1 MSRKIKAG
9 IAASIAAAMCLA
21 TVSASAAEWRIKD
34 YDTSRGITPSAPIV
48 YQEFDGN
55 GMPTGRVVSGLS
67 AQQEGLKGFAEI
79 ELKDSWVS
87 DVYPNKEYANLY
99 ADGNYTGRVFETGRD
114 GKDLVRYRDVDF
126 MWEAAAP
133 YRIYAITQ
141 ARLTINGS
149 AQWFGTVEKNYP
161 VKYTDR
167 NASVTSERVAYGFG
181 DYEIT
186 AANTVSVVPEVIK
199 NYYMDNTAY
208 TAISGVTAAQLSPK
222 SVSPVPVQ
230 VSKDAEILIPRTYDL
245 KLTGPSFDPNGNQI
259 ANGKVL
265 YGTKESDPAKF
276 NVANL
281 LTTLRDYKGEL
292 AYCDI
297 TWTIG
302 GFESAKPY
310 KLYEYLTVD
319 GVVLDGSAIGNGLY
333 KPCIFR
339 YTGATANLKHRT
351 VIAGVSSEGE
361 VLIKTQVSF
370 NDGITYVDESPAYST
385 GVHANA
391 EYRVEKDLIDGAKTV
406 TPVYVFNFN
415 GVTYNTYEV
424 NGEWFVEQWG
434 TNGVATNTPHFF
446 LEPYVN

>member
-1 MSRKIKAG
+1 MSGKIKAG
-9 IAASIAAAMCLA
+9 FAAGIAAAMCLA
-21 TVSASAAEWRIKD
+21 TVSASAAQWRIKD
-34 YDTSRGITPSAPIV
+34 YDTSGGITPSAPIV
-48 YQEFDGN
+48 YQEFDDN
-55 GMPTGRVVSGLS
+55 GLPTGRVVSGFS

-87 DVYPNKEYANLY
+87 DVYPNKEYAKLY

-114 GKDLVRYRDVDF
+114 GTDLVQYRDVDF

-133 YRIYAITQ
+133 YKIYSITQ
-141 ARLTINGS
+141 AKLTINGT

-161 VKYTDR
+161 VKYTNR
-167 NASVTSERVAYGFG
+167 NASVSSERVAYGFG

-186 AANTVSVVPEVIK
+186 GTNTVSLVPNVIK
-199 NYYMDNTAY
+199 TSYMDNTAY
-208 TAISGVTAAQLSPK
+208 TALSGVTAAQLAPK
-222 SVSPVPVQ
+222 TAPSAPVQ
-230 VSKDAEILIPRTYDL
+230 VSSDAVILIPRTYDL
-245 KLTGPSFDPNGNQI
+245 KLTGPSFDSNGNQI

-276 NVANL
+276 NVSNL
-281 LTTLRDYKGEL
+281 LTTLTDYKGDL

-297 TWTIG
+297 TWTAG

-319 GVVLDGSAIGNGLY
+319 GVVLDGSAIGEGVY

-351 VIAGVSSEGE
+351 VIAGVSDAGE

-370 NDGITYVDESPAYST
+370 DDGKTYVDESAAYST

-391 EYRVEKDLIDGAKTV
+391 EYRVEKGVVDGAKTV
-406 TPVYVFNFN
+406 TPVYAFNFN

-424 NGEWFVEQWG
+424 NGEWFVEEWG
-434 TNGVATNTPHFF
+434 SNGVVTNTPHFF
-446 LEPYVN
+446 LEPYVK